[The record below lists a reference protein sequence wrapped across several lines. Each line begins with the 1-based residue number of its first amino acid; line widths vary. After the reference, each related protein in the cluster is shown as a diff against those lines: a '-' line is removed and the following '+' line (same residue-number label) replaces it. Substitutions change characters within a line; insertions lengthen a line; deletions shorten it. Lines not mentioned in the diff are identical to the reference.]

1 MIPDLQTITKPI
13 MKTKQQ
19 IITMTKTMRA
29 LAGMLAMSAI
39 LALVISCGKN
49 NNTHEVTPP
58 PPAVPASD
66 SVYTTVDEMPQF
78 KGGDSCLLA
87 FIAKT
92 TIYPEKAKLNNIT
105 GKVIVRFVVE
115 KDCSVSNVA
124 ILKGVDPELDAEAV
138 KVIKS
143 LPPFE
148 KPGIK
153 SGQAVAVDYMIPIT
167 FALK

>member
-1 MIPDLQTITKPI
+1 
-13 MKTKQQ
+13 MKTKHQ
-19 IITMTKTMRA
+19 IITMTKSLRS
-29 LAGMLAMSAI
+29 LAGMLATSAI

-49 NNTHEVTPP
+49 NSTTEITPPP

-153 SGQAVAVDYMIPIT
+153 SGQVVAVNYMIPIT
-167 FALK
+167 FSLK